1 MFTNRKYLSLLGTGL
16 LTLSLA
22 GCASEPRQVGEESS
36 ITTMDIDIQN
46 FNNAAKDI
54 TNQMLLAPRV
64 QQALAAAVQQNNGKL
79 PLIKISRIRNDTD
92 LKVNMVTYLVTPI
105 QEVFTN
111 SGKVDFFSDD
121 KTGQDVAAAQEA
133 LGNGSARLPDFVL
146 FGTVSQLDTG
156 THSTDQTAY
165 VFHIQLTDTATN
177 SVIFIGDKQILKQQ
191 DRRGLSF

>member
-1 MFTNRKYLSLLGTGL
+1 MFTNRKYLSLVGTGL
-16 LTLSLA
+16 LALSIA
-22 GCASEPRQVGEESS
+22 GCASEPRQVGEENS

-64 QQALAAAVQQNNGKL
+64 QQALAVATQQSNGKL
-79 PLIKISRIRNDTD
+79 PLIKISRIRNDTG

-105 QEVFTN
+105 QQVFIN

-121 KTGQDVAAAQEA
+121 KTGQDVAAAQEG

-146 FGTVSQLDTG
+146 FGSVSQLDTG
-156 THSTDQTAY
+156 THRTDQTTY
-165 VFHIQLTDTATN
+165 VFHIQLSDTVTN
-177 SVIFIGDKQILKQQ
+177 SVIFIGDKQVLKQQ
-191 DRRGLSF
+191 DR